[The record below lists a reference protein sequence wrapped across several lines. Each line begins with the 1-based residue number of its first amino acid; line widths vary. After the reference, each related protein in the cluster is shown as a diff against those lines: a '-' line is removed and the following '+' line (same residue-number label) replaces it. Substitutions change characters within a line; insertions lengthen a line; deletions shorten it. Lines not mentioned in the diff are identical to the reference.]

1 MRWVGP
7 ERGHGTATMRPRAG
21 IGSPARSS
29 HPHAPPDRVWDT
41 QMRFFSEMTS
51 RLMSKRSPAN
61 TRPQRPARWLG
72 DVDDGA
78 DVGGRERRARILG
91 TPGVGTSPHGWRN
104 AHGLIVGVPL
114 PGAGAGEKRV
124 GDDDESPAAAWRDAR
139 GRSLVGRRRG
149 SIRRGVRS
157 IWRCTFER
165 HTRRFE
171 PFNGRPHSHLPPA
184 RGGDGL

>member
-7 ERGHGTATMRPRAG
+7 ERGHGIATTRPRAG

-29 HPHAPPDRVWDT
+29 HPHAPPRSCVWDT
-41 QMRFFSEMTS
+41 QRIFSEMTS
-51 RLMSKRSPAN
+51 RLRPNAIP
-61 TRPQRPARWLG
+61 PQRPARWLG

-91 TPGVGTSPHGWRN
+91 TPGVGTSPRGRRQ
-104 AHGLIVGVPL
+104 AHGLIVDVPL
-114 PGAGAGEKRV
+114 GSPGAGEKRV
-124 GDDDESPAAAWRDAR
+124 GDDDESPAAAWREHW

-149 SIRRGVRS
+149 SIWRGARS

-165 HTRRFE
+165 HTRSFE